1 MRRIALPALALLAV
15 FPVGAGSARLK
26 ANSKFG
32 IGVGSL
38 DVSFR
43 ASSRVIPIDLQKG
56 VVHRG
61 RSQALDKSQPA
72 TFAVALVDLW
82 TPANV
87 ARIMEGGGR
96 PTPLTTFVMLD
107 DDCLKRTDIFK
118 DYSGAH
124 FFLAPRGSPLR
135 AMRMHPGDY
144 ICEASKCTQD
154 WNYLDFDQ
162 KHPPFE

>member
-1 MRRIALPALALLAV
+1 MRRIALRALALLAV
-15 FPVGAGSARLK
+15 FPVGVGSARLK
-26 ANSKFG
+26 ASSSSG
-32 IGVGSL
+32 IGIGSL
-38 DVSFR
+38 EVSFR

-56 VVHRG
+56 AVQRG
-61 RSQALDKSQPA
+61 RSQALDKGQPP

-118 DYSGAH
+118 DYPGAH

-144 ICEASKCTQD
+144 ICETSKRTPD

-162 KHPPFE
+162 RHPPFE